1 MIVSSTVPNSFITCA
16 DANTRIWYMH
26 TWNYLAHIA
35 LPELLAVNPH
45 AVAEEREWD
54 CRWVSYILCNHVLC
68 VYVCSC
74 HVCDCVTCVSVCVC
88 ICVNCL
94 YAYEAPFEGEKD
106 QLDNRLTVLLQVRFC
121 DE

>member
-94 YAYEAPFEGEKD
+94 YAY
-106 QLDNRLTVLLQVRFC
+106 VLHN
-121 DE
+121 